1 MHFKKVKQ
9 LFGTWEVYY
18 FLYSLRHHHDKSQ
31 QTWLVIIFSITC
43 DLCSPPVWLCWRVLS
58 ECHTPSPTSCNL
70 VRLYGNIF
78 NLNYTFRSVG
88 THCLNLS
95 VRNNISNLQTSH
107 NIYVLSSRKYNTL
120 SQTIYL
126 SSVHWKSNFEVFLVL
141 SGNPC
146 LAYKVS
152 CLSC

>member
-9 LFGTWEVYY
+9 IIWDLGGLLFYHIVFYSPSSCKKSTDLTFYY
-18 FLYSLRHHHDKSQ
+18 F
-31 QTWLVIIFSITC
+31 SIAC

-88 THCLNLS
+88 THCLDLS
-95 VRNNISNLQTSH
+95 VRNNISNLQTSY
-107 NIYVLSSRKYNTL
+107 NIYVQSSRKYNTL
-120 SQTIYL
+120 SQT
-126 SSVHWKSNFEVFLVL
+126 VHWKSNFEVCPAL

-152 CLSC
+152 YLSC